1 MKENETYTITINVDE
16 EHTPEEAL
24 REVLRIVEGGC
35 TSGIDP
41 TFDIVKDE
49 D

>member
-1 MKENETYTITINVDE
+1 MEENTYTININVDE

-41 TFDIVKDE
+41 TFDIVKN
-49 D
+49 